1 MTDTLELRRELAV
14 KTYQANHK
22 PTDTGL
28 TAYRKPL
35 LLGKA
40 AASGLAEIVRVMD
53 NAGAKFPNQFN
64 RDCFLSDVAFGLE
77 CIHDM
82 GRRDG
87 RFEQLE
93 AIRQMT
99 ILAQIN
105 AYEGEL

>member
-1 MTDTLELRRELAV
+1 
-14 KTYQANHK
+14 
-22 PTDTGL
+22 
-28 TAYRKPL
+28 
-35 LLGKA
+35 
-40 AASGLAEIVRVMD
+40 MD

-99 ILAQIN
+99 FLPKSTRTKGSYDRPGHEENTLYCQVQR
-105 AYEGEL
+105 LR